1 MTIKKRGST
10 WWYAFCVNGVRYR
23 GSCFTEKE
31 KEAQEFHDKIKN
43 EVWRGKQLKDS
54 VRHTWTE
61 ALDRWLHEHQHNR
74 TAKANVKFGDWW
86 TAQFKEHKVKYLN
99 DINSD
104 LFKVIRDNELNRPR
118 QRNGKQLAPAT
129 VNRKIA
135 LLRAVVN
142 AAAREYQWMDTAPL
156 FRCLPERNERVR
168 YLTPTEI
175 QRLLGELQEPYK
187 SMALLAVATGLRQ
200 SNIFQLTW
208 RQVDFVRKQITFPE
222 EVMKNGM
229 ALTIPINETA
239 MQAIKP
245 WIGKDDQFVFVLPN
259 GNPVKELLSKMWKNA
274 LARSG
279 ISNFKWHDLRH
290 TWASLMRQSGEGLD
304 KIQEMGG
311 WQDPKMVRRYAHL
324 STEHLAKSA
333 SAIDRVLE
341 MPDQGM
347 LVSYSGRVEK
357 SGTNLP
363 QSALS

>member
-1 MTIKKRGST
+1 MSIKKRGST
-10 WWYAFCVNGVRYR
+10 WWYMFCVNGVRYR

-31 KEAQEFHDKIKN
+31 KEAQEFHDKMKN

-54 VRHTWTE
+54 VRRTWTE
-61 ALDRWLHEHQHNR
+61 ALERWLKEHQHNR
-74 TAKANVKFGDWW
+74 TAKENVKFGDWW
-86 TAQFKEHKVKYLN
+86 TAQFNEHKVKYLN

-104 LFKVIRDNELNRPR
+104 LFKVIRDKELNRPR

-200 SNIFQLTW
+200 SNIFKLTW

-229 ALTIPINETA
+229 PLTIPINETA

-245 WIGKDDQFVFVLPN
+245 WIGEDDQFVFVLPN
-259 GNPVKELLSKMWKNA
+259 GKPVKELLSKMWKNA

-304 KIQEMGG
+304 KIQELGG

-324 STEHLAKSA
+324 STDHLAKAS
-333 SAIDRVLE
+333 SAIDRVFE
-341 MPDQGM
+341 MPDQGK
-347 LVSYSGRVEK
+347 LVSYGGR
-357 SGTNLP
+357 
-363 QSALS
+363 

>member
-10 WWYAFCVNGVRYR
+10 WWYVFCIKGVQYR

-43 EVWRGKQLKDS
+43 EVWRGKHLKAS
-54 VRHTWTE
+54 VRYTWSE
-61 ALDRWLHEHQHNR
+61 ALDRWLKEHRHNR
-74 TAKANVKFGDWW
+74 TFKETAMFGDWW
-86 TAQFKEHKVKYLN
+86 TARFKEFGVKYLD

-104 LFKVIRDNELNRPR
+104 LFKVIRDKEISRPNVR
-118 QRNGKQLAPAT
+118 TGKPIAPAT
-129 VNRKIA
+129 VNRKVG
-135 LLRAVVN
+135 LLRAVMN
-142 AAAREYQWMDTAPL
+142 AAAREYQWLDTAPL

-175 QRLLGELQEPYK
+175 QRLLGELQEPHK

-200 SNIFQLTW
+200 SNIFKLTW
-208 RQVDFVRKQITFPE
+208 KQVDFVRRQITFPE
-222 EVMKNGM
+222 DVMKNGM
-229 ALTIPINETA
+229 PLTIPINETA

-245 WIGKDDQFVFVLPN
+245 WIGKHDQFVFVLPN
-259 GNPVKELLSKMWKNA
+259 GKPVKDLHSVMWKRV

-304 KIQEMGG
+304 KIQELGG

-324 STEHLAKSA
+324 STDHLAKA
-333 SAIDRVLE
+333 SCAIDRVLD
-341 MPDQGM
+341 MPDQGRLFHM
-347 LVSYSGRVEK
+347 VEGR
-357 SGTNLP
+357 
-363 QSALS
+363 